1 MVGLANRINLIAQ
14 FGRDSFTQGYTSI
27 PNLLLRTY
35 KSIGLTDIELVVLF
49 HLVYFRLAEK
59 NSFPTLEKFAHLM
72 STPVEEIESCLNQL
86 MEKKII
92 SIDKRIDLDTL
103 EFIEIYNLEGLF
115 DKLSEVW
122 AIERN
127 NDFEEQQR
135 ALKRKQ
141 EKSFTANLDHSRTVK
156 GANINTISETT
167 AMVYNAFESEFGRPL
182 SPMEGELIFS
192 WCDQF
197 PVELV
202 IEALRISVIQGTCNL
217 RYIER
222 ILQDWERKNIH
233 SIRQVRE
240 LEEAYTKKKAYSAR
254 KRERTLRSNRT
265 DLTKPVKDDKYR
277 DLYSI

>member
-167 AMVYNAFESEFGRPL
+167 AMV
-182 SPMEGELIFS
+182 
-192 WCDQF
+192 
-197 PVELV
+197 
-202 IEALRISVIQGTCNL
+202 
-217 RYIER
+217 
-222 ILQDWERKNIH
+222 
-233 SIRQVRE
+233 
-240 LEEAYTKKKAYSAR
+240 
-254 KRERTLRSNRT
+254 
-265 DLTKPVKDDKYR
+265 
-277 DLYSI
+277 